1 MKPVSTACAAIS
13 PCWLLL
19 GACLLGAM
27 VLGGCS
33 CRGSAV
39 PGERPRPQAV
49 APPEKAPPSQ
59 PTPKPGAPSAAVS
72 HAPAAE
78 AAEAEEQ
85 AAGRESPNGPADTSV
100 AILRVERQEP
110 YVVFPAVRG
119 ETLAEYTFYKATQ
132 MQLMKARFVLAAAL
146 RKPDVERLPCLR
158 RGAARRDAVGWLSGQ
173 LRVESPGEAAI
184 VRVSLSCGDAEAA
197 AVLVNAVIHA
207 YLEEVAGMELKE
219 RELRIDQ
226 LDRLYCEKE
235 EELRRNHN
243 VLRQLAE
250 QMGTAETAAG
260 FVDQQLALQ
269 EAIDARREFSAARG
283 ELRRAKAERK
293 AGEALLNN
301 TASTDVPDFEVD
313 ALAQNDPLIN
323 QVLLP
328 LVADL
333 KKQLLGAD
341 AAATQRLTDKLK
353 AVQGEIGTR
362 RGELRQGEESRKRA
376 AIEADLRRVQCQID
390 ALEQLVLDRQ
400 EGLEPLEKKA
410 VRARRTSVDL
420 EMEQGKIRQLEEV
433 VRAIGRQREQL
444 NIELHAAPR
453 ITLLQAAE
461 VPEKKDPTERSL

>member
-1 MKPVSTACAAIS
+1 M
-13 PCWLLL
+13 
-19 GACLLGAM
+19 
-27 VLGGCS
+27 
-33 CRGSAV
+33 RRR
-39 PGERPRPQAV
+39 RP
-49 APPEKAPPSQ
+49 
-59 PTPKPGAPSAAVS
+59 
-72 HAPAAE
+72 
-78 AAEAEEQ
+78 
-85 AAGRESPNGPADTSV
+85 
-100 AILRVERQEP
+100 L
-110 YVVFPAVRG
+110 
-119 ETLAEYTFYKATQ
+119 
-132 MQLMKARFVLAAAL
+132 
-146 RKPDVERLPCLR
+146 
-158 RGAARRDAVGWLSGQ
+158 
-173 LRVESPGEAAI
+173 
-184 VRVSLSCGDAEAA
+184 
-197 AVLVNAVIHA
+197 LVNAVIHA

-353 AVQGEIGTR
+353 AVQGG
-362 RGELRQGEESRKRA
+362 
-376 AIEADLRRVQCQID
+376 
-390 ALEQLVLDRQ
+390 DR
-400 EGLEPLEKKA
+400 
-410 VRARRTSVDL
+410 
-420 EMEQGKIRQLEEV
+420 
-433 VRAIGRQREQL
+433 
-444 NIELHAAPR
+444 HAPR
-453 ITLLQAAE
+453 GASAGGGITEAGGHRSRSSGACSARSTPSNNSSSTAE
-461 VPEKKDPTERSL
+461 KGSNRWKRRPFGPAEPASTWKWSRAKSGNWKRWSAPSAGSGNN